1 MKCKI
6 DGCNREAMYKADCVC
21 QMHYFRFMRNGTYDL
36 LPKPIRK
43 YRRHNGKG
51 YQLIFEPRHQLAM
64 SDGYVYEHRFVI
76 YSIYQNNLPNCKLC
90 GCKLTWSS
98 CHIDHIDNDITNNT
112 PENLRPICRACNVM
126 RSHTLIPKYTH
137 KGHSK
142 ITFNGLTMT
151 AAEWSRQDGVTVAG
165 NTILRRIRDG
175 WSIERALF
183 ETSST
188 HPNAA
193 VKHTTTKYKNR
204 FEVKSTGISLD

>member
-6 DGCNREAMYKADCVC
+6 DGCNREAVYKADCVC
-21 QMHYFRFMRNGTYDL
+21 QKHYFRFMRNGTYDL

-43 YRRHNGKG
+43 YRRHNVKG

-151 AAEWSRQDGVTVAG
+151 AAEWSRPLGCC
-165 NTILRRIRDG
+165 
-175 WSIERALF
+175 
-183 ETSST
+183 
-188 HPNAA
+188 HC
-193 VKHTTTKYKNR
+193 
-204 FEVKSTGISLD
+204 